1 MTNFTTLYGEHPSQ
15 LKTSLEQIK
24 LLICDVDG
32 VLSDGRIY
40 MGNQGEELK
49 TFHTRDGYGIKA
61 LQATGIAVAIIT
73 GRTSQIVS
81 NRMKS
86 LGIELV
92 FQGCDDKLKAF
103 DQVLKQTQFTAKQCA
118 YVGDDLIDWPVMAR
132 CGVGICVAD
141 GHPLLRQ
148 KAHWVTQ
155 TAGGFGA
162 VREVCD
168 TLMQAQGTLNTT
180 MGLSI

>member
-1 MTNFTTLYGEHPSQ
+1 M
-15 LKTSLEQIK
+15 
-24 LLICDVDG
+24 
-32 VLSDGRIY
+32 
-40 MGNQGEELK
+40 
-49 TFHTRDGYGIKA
+49 
-61 LQATGIAVAIIT
+61 
-73 GRTSQIVS
+73 
-81 NRMKS
+81 
-86 LGIELV
+86 
-92 FQGCDDKLKAF
+92 
-103 DQVLKQTQFTAKQCA
+103 
-118 YVGDDLIDWPVMAR
+118 GDDLIDWPVMAR